1 MQEILKR
8 LEIIKNSIEIA
19 DEESISFQVTKLIT
33 MDTEHSIDII
43 LELLQD
49 KHYTKAFQ
57 EINKYIVANK
67 IEEIQG
73 SSQAIKLENK
83 ELTKILRLKSEKLET
98 YEKKI
103 IMFNELYISKLG
115 PKIIE
120 VLHSKMDTLYSETK
134 ALQDDLKKRQEHYTL
149 IDNSINDKS
158 NRLDEILEE
167 LEKVDTYDE
176 VYPELK
182 SNLNTLKEEIQ
193 DNEDELYYR
202 LNLLNDTKIL
212 INENENKFN
221 ELKSKLLVLSKISVD
236 IKVNNFKSIS
246 TLIEEDGYSRDTSYR
261 IENFEEKNLFL
272 NSELK
277 EITTQINDIENNSTF
292 KNIINIEDINIF
304 IENL

>member
-167 LEKVDTYDE
+167 LEEVDTYDE